1 MGKSKRL
8 ASLREENFQTYEK
21 DINTNK
27 KNVFTQK
34 HSECQENS
42 HNFFFFLQL
51 QSGIQLTEQQISS
64 YKLYQRQLKMKKI
77 KPKEKKKKKNKLLS
91 PYITNLCCAPTRT
104 CFKFPCQFTTPRLY
118 QARLVAIENTTRTG
132 LSKDTFGSVLTI
144 QKKTLYSLKTNL
156 TQPYISIF
164 FLKRSELY
172 TGG

>member
-1 MGKSKRL
+1 MTF
-8 ASLREENFQTYEK
+8 SLSSFFIFLIKKLYLLRSIQNV
-21 DINTNK
+21 NK
-27 KNVFTQK
+27 TAAI
-34 HSECQENS
+34 
-42 HNFFFFLQL
+42 FFFLQL
-51 QSGIQLTEQQISS
+51 QSGIQLTEQQLSS
-64 YKLYQRQLKMKKI
+64 YKLHQRQLKMKKI
-77 KPKEKKKKKNKLLS
+77 KPKNKTKRKTKTKTKLS

-164 FLKRSELY
+164 FFKRSELC
-172 TGG
+172 TGGLNAL

>member
-1 MGKSKRL
+1 MKRTTIL
-8 ASLREENFQTYEK
+8 IKKKLYLLRSIQNV
-21 DINTNK
+21 NK
-27 KNVFTQK
+27 TAAI
-34 HSECQENS
+34 
-42 HNFFFFLQL
+42 FFFFLQL
-51 QSGIQLTEQQISS
+51 QSGIQLTEQQLSS
-64 YKLYQRQLKMKKI
+64 YTLHQRQLKMKKI
-77 KPKEKKKKKNKLLS
+77 KPKNKTKRKKQKQKTKLLS

>member
-1 MGKSKRL
+1 MYL
-8 ASLREENFQTYEK
+8 LRSIQNV
-21 DINTNK
+21 NK
-27 KNVFTQK
+27 TAAI
-34 HSECQENS
+34 
-42 HNFFFFLQL
+42 FFLQL
-51 QSGIQLTEQQISS
+51 QSGIQLTEQRLSL
-64 YKLYQRQLKMKKI
+64 YKLHQRQLKMKKI
-77 KPKEKKKKKNKLLS
+77 KPKKKTKRKKKTKLLS

-164 FLKRSELY
+164 FFKRSELC
-172 TGG
+172 TGGLNAL

>member
-1 MGKSKRL
+1 MYL
-8 ASLREENFQTYEK
+8 LRSIQNV
-21 DINTNK
+21 NK
-27 KNVFTQK
+27 TAAI
-34 HSECQENS
+34 
-42 HNFFFFLQL
+42 FFLQL
-51 QSGIQLTEQQISS
+51 QSGIQLTEQQLSS
-64 YKLYQRQLKMKKI
+64 YKLHQRQLKMKKI
-77 KPKEKKKKKNKLLS
+77 KPKKKTKRKKKKKQKTKLLS

-164 FLKRSELY
+164 FFKRSELC
-172 TGG
+172 TGGLNAL

>member
-1 MGKSKRL
+1 MYL
-8 ASLREENFQTYEK
+8 LRSIQNV
-21 DINTNK
+21 NK
-27 KNVFTQK
+27 TAAI
-34 HSECQENS
+34 
-42 HNFFFFLQL
+42 FLQL
-51 QSGIQLTEQQISS
+51 QSGIQLTEQQLSS
-64 YKLYQRQLKMKKI
+64 YKLHQRQLKMKK
-77 KPKEKKKKKNKLLS
+77 KSKNKKTKKLPS

-164 FLKRSELY
+164 FFKRSELC
-172 TGG
+172 TGGLNAL

>member
-1 MGKSKRL
+1 MYL
-8 ASLREENFQTYEK
+8 LRSIQNV
-21 DINTNK
+21 NK
-27 KNVFTQK
+27 TAAI
-34 HSECQENS
+34 
-42 HNFFFFLQL
+42 FFFLQL
-51 QSGIQLTEQQISS
+51 QSGIQLTEQQLSS
-64 YKLYQRQLKMKKI
+64 YKLHQRQLKMKKI
-77 KPKEKKKKKNKLLS
+77 KPKNKTKRKKNQKTKLLS

-164 FLKRSELY
+164 FFKRSELC
-172 TGG
+172 TGGLNAL

>member
-1 MGKSKRL
+1 MSSIFFFFKLYLHRSIQ
-8 ASLREENFQTYEK
+8 NV
-21 DINTNK
+21 NK
-27 KNVFTQK
+27 TAT
-34 HSECQENS
+34 
-42 HNFFFFLQL
+42 FFFLQL
-51 QSGIQLTEQQISS
+51 QSGIQLTEQQLSS
-64 YKLYQRQLKMKKI
+64 YKLHQRQLKMKKI
-77 KPKEKKKKKNKLLS
+77 KPKNKTKRKKKNKLLS

-164 FLKRSELY
+164 FFKRSELC

>member
-1 MGKSKRL
+1 MSTKQL
-8 ASLREENFQTYEK
+8 
-21 DINTNK
+21 
-27 KNVFTQK
+27 
-34 HSECQENS
+34 H
-42 HNFFFFLQL
+42 FFFLKL
-51 QSGIQLTEQQISS
+51 QSGIQLTEQQLSS
-64 YKLYQRQLKMKKI
+64 YKLHQRQLKMKK
-77 KPKEKKKKKNKLLS
+77 KTKKKTKLPS

-164 FLKRSELY
+164 FFKRSELC
-172 TGG
+172 TGGLNAL